1 MIIGGNEMEQP
12 KYILFSPVGTT
23 DPISIVPDENGGA
36 PIYDGSCL
44 HIVRYYHPVKVYI
57 YYTEEMEEREN
68 KYHVFSKAIRH
79 VSPACEIE
87 PIPSKIVEAHLYD
100 EYLKHLPNCLL
111 KIHDENPDST
121 ILLNLS
127 SGTTALKGIMAIL
140 ATEYPWCKGIQ
151 VSTPARKSNNRGIKF
166 SDEEK
171 ISRLAESED
180 EKPGNAPNR
189 CTEPALKI
197 IHFYQLRHQ
206 LTSLIE
212 HYDYYGASYV
222 ADSNRDLLD
231 SEAVDLIKCCK
242 LRVQLNIESAKR
254 VLPAEQRD
262 KVFPLPE
269 EQEKLVE
276 HLLAMDIDVRQGN
289 FSSFVLKIT
298 PFLSEFLYRYILHNI
313 DLPLEKSRAIFE
325 EKGIR
330 KICNKII
337 EKKMP
342 DLYNYLEDQVENFY
356 KGKKANPIYPIFMW
370 HILNYA
376 MEKNKAKNM
385 EMHKRLMHKRLMRRA
400 VNKDKSIMEKLNKLR
415 DVTAHSIQDCD
426 ENYIDWET
434 GITPQ
439 YMIDDFWDMLALFY
453 GDSIK
458 EQCHSYRKINKQIQE
473 ALASPDDAG

>member
-1 MIIGGNEMEQP
+1 MKQS
-12 KYILFSPVGTT
+12 KYILFSPVGMT
-23 DPISIVPDENGGA
+23 DPISMIPDENGGK

-44 HIVRYYHPVKVYI
+44 HIIRHYHPAKVYI
-57 YYTEEMEEREN
+57 YYTKEVEEREK
-68 KYHVFSKAIRH
+68 KYHVFSKAIQH
-79 VSPACEIE
+79 VSPECEIE
-87 PIPSKIVEAHLYD
+87 SISSEIVEAHLYD
-100 EYLKHLPNCLL
+100 EYLDNLPACLS
-111 KIHDENPDST
+111 KIHAENPDTT

-127 SGTTALKGIMAIL
+127 SGTPALKGIMAIM

-151 VSTPARKSNNRGIKF
+151 VSTPARKSNPRNKF
-166 SDEEK
+166 PDEER
-171 ISRLAESED
+171 IRRLAENVD
-180 EKPGNAPNR
+180 DKPGNAPNR
-189 CTEPALKI
+189 CTEPALKM
-197 IHFYQLRHQ
+197 IHFYQLHQQ

-212 HYDYYGASYV
+212 NYDYYGASYV

-313 DLPLEKSRAIFE
+313 DCPLEESGAIFE

-330 KICNKII
+330 KIYNKII

-342 DLYNYLEDQVENFY
+342 DLYKYLEDQVENFY
-356 KGKKANPIYPIFMW
+356 KGKKANPISPIFMW

-376 MEKNKAKNM
+376 MEENKAKDM
-385 EMHKRLMHKRLMRRA
+385 EMHKRLMDVPLMRRA
-400 VNKDKSIMEKLNKLR
+400 VNKNKSIMKKLNDLR
-415 DVTAHSIQDCD
+415 NVTAHSIQDCD
-426 ENYIDWET
+426 ENCIDGET
-434 GITPQ
+434 GIKPQ
-439 YMIDDFWDMLALFY
+439 YMIDDFWDMLASLY

-458 EQCHSYRKINKQIQE
+458 EQRHSYQKINAQILK
-473 ALASPDDAG
+473 AIASPRDAF

>member
-1 MIIGGNEMEQP
+1 MEQS
-12 KYILFSPVGTT
+12 KYILFSPVGMT
-23 DPISIVPDENGGA
+23 DPISMIPDENGGK

-44 HIVRYYHPVKVYI
+44 HIIRHYHPAKVYI
-57 YYTEEMEEREN
+57 YYTKEVEEREK
-68 KYHVFSKAIRH
+68 KYHVFSKAIQH
-79 VSPACEIE
+79 VSPECEIE
-87 PIPSKIVEAHLYD
+87 SISSEIVEAHLYD
-100 EYLKHLPNCLL
+100 EYLDNLPACLL
-111 KIHDENPDST
+111 KIHAENPDTT

-127 SGTTALKGIMAIL
+127 SGTPALKGIMAIM

-151 VSTPARKSNNRGIKF
+151 VSTPARKSNPRNKF
-166 SDEEK
+166 PDEER
-171 ISRLAESED
+171 IRRLAENVD
-180 EKPGNAPNR
+180 DKPGNAPNR

-197 IHFYQLRHQ
+197 IHFYQLRQQ
-206 LTSLIE
+206 LKSLIE

-276 HLLAMDIDVRQGN
+276 HLLTMDIDVQQGN

-313 DLPLEKSRAIFE
+313 DCPLEESGAIFE

-330 KICNKII
+330 KIYNKII
-337 EKKMP
+337 EKEMP

-376 MEKNKAKNM
+376 MEKNKAKDM
-385 EMHKRLMHKRLMRRA
+385 EMHKRLMDVPLMRRA
-400 VNKDKSIMEKLNKLR
+400 VNKDTSIMKKLNNLR
-415 DVTAHSIQDCD
+415 NATAHSIQNCD
-426 ENYIDWET
+426 ERYIDRKT
-434 GITPQ
+434 GTKPRC
-439 YMIDDFWDMLALFY
+439 MINNFWDMLALLY

-458 EQCHSYRKINKQIQE
+458 EQCHSYQKINKQIKE
-473 ALASPDDAG
+473 ALGSPDDAG